1 MTEHAIQNAQSWWET
16 IRDQIAAYD
25 AVEDD
30 DVEEA
35 MSQRI
40 EESALSVRVR
50 DGWRQPGSTADGADE
65 YEILLST
72 GGPAL
77 RIYGRL
83 DRHGAP
89 DLDPM
94 LQWQDWGTP
103 WTDFWPPN
111 SNDIP
116 YKETLRRWTE
126 FFYFGEG

>member
-25 AVEDD
+25 AAEEYDVQED
-30 DVEEA
+30 
-35 MSQRI
+35 MRQRI

-83 DRHGAP
+83 DRHGEP

-94 LQWQDWGTP
+94 LQWQDW
-103 WTDFWPPN
+103 D
-111 SNDIP
+111 
-116 YKETLRRWTE
+116 
-126 FFYFGEG
+126 